1 MCYGCFKVV
10 DLDYWFFNNVNDYKV
25 VDMGVFDNKK
35 VKFGNE
41 VNKSLYGDSVG
52 DIRSNVHILSDGSF
66 EMLNPRCPDC
76 GSFDVIK
83 KDFVESSPKVEYHG
97 NYEVKS

>member
-1 MCYGCFKVV
+1 MVTLLVILGVMCIF
-10 DLDYWFFNNVNDYKV
+10 
-25 VDMGVFDNKK
+25 
-35 VKFGNE
+35 
-41 VNKSLYGDSVG
+41 
-52 DIRSNVHILSDGSF
+52 LSDGSF